1 LPHERLGVG
10 LRQARAAAA
19 PVASAVITVD
29 KASAHVL
36 TEVAKFSLRIGSHA
50 AGSGMAAGE
59 RIGGDSVRAGLH
71 LGEKVVAAG
80 VDVGDAIERPAV
92 AAMRAAGIEVE
103 SLRTNDG
110 RKVHYNF
117 FAGVTPEI
125 LNPGGTLPGANEWDR
140 PPSKAHPNPV
150 ILMHGTA
157 GGAQTNWGAYVPLLV
172 QQGFSPF
179 TLTFGA
185 VKTAPWPL
193 SALGG
198 MAPIE
203 DSAAEFG
210 EFVDRVLDATAAS
223 HVDVVG
229 HSQGTLVADYYAK
242 FLGGSD
248 KIGKYV
254 SMAPLWHGTEV
265 FTKKLAGPIEFH
277 VALDVTHHVRF
288 ASAEQMMRGSEFLAT
303 LNSGAGVYVPGIRY
317 VNIST
322 RYDEF
327 IRPYTSGQVPG
338 GPDDDVMNIVVQ
350 DTCARDFSDHLA
362 IAGSQ
367 RAATMVLNALDGSD
381 DPAHGPREVPC
392 ELVPPILG

>member
-1 LPHERLGVG
+1 MAVDT
-10 LRQARAAAA
+10 
-19 PVASAVITVD
+19 SA
-29 KASAHVL
+29 AHVL

-50 AGSGMAAGE
+50 ARSEIAAGE
-59 RIGGDSVRAGLH
+59 RIAGGSIRAGLK
-71 LGEKVVAAG
+71 LSERVLATG
-80 VDVGDAIERPAV
+80 VDIGEEIERPAV

-103 SLRTNDG
+103 SLRTDDG
-110 RKVHYNF
+110 RKVDYDF

-125 LNPGGTLPGANEWDR
+125 LQPGGTLPGANEWAR
-140 PPSKAHPNPV
+140 SLSKAHPNPV

-172 QQGFSPF
+172 EQGFSPF

-210 EFVDRVLDATAAS
+210 KFVDKVLDATGAQQ
-223 HVDVVG
+223 VDVVG
-229 HSQGTLVADYYAK
+229 HSQGTLVPGYYAK
-242 FLGGSD
+242 LLSHAG

-254 SMAPLWHGTEV
+254 SLAPLWQGTEV
-265 FTKKLAGPIEFH
+265 FTNKLAGPIELH
-277 VALDVTHHVRF
+277 VALDVAHHVRF
-288 ASAEQMMRGSEFLAT
+288 ASAEQMIRGSEFLAE
-303 LNSGAGVYVPGIRY
+303 LNSGGGPYMAGIRY

-327 IRPYTSGQVPG
+327 VRPYTSGQVAG
-338 GPDDDVMNIVVQ
+338 GPHDDVINIVVQ
-350 DTCARDFSDHLA
+350 ATCDRDFSDHLA
-362 IAGSQ
+362 IAGSR

-381 DPAHGPREVPC
+381 NPAHGPREVPC
-392 ELVPPILG
+392 EVVPPILG